1 MDMHTAGTWI
11 QKFICIFFL
20 VLAVALPAGAE
31 DLDTVLQAGTLKH
44 LGIPY
49 ANFVTPDKKGL
60 DVDLMHAFADY
71 LGVRYKFIES
81 TWSTIIPE
89 LTGKQIRVSGDAV
102 TITGNTKKKGN
113 VISTGFTVLPWRKK
127 IVSFSQQTFPSGIW
141 LIARSDSRLT
151 PIKPTGNITN
161 DIKMVKRELAG
172 MSILGLRGS
181 CLAPS
186 LYGIDKTG
194 AKLRFFSP
202 KNNLEEMIPSIIA
215 HNADAT
221 LIDVPVALIALTRWP
236 GKIKVI
242 GPVSQPQ
249 EMACAFAQN
258 SPKLKEKFNL
268 FFHQFK
274 KNGQYRKL
282 VEKYYPSVFTYYPD
296 FAGQASSQ
304 RPRKN
309 MK

>member
-1 MDMHTAGTWI
+1 MNMHIAGTWI
-11 QKFICIFFL
+11 KKIICILFL
-20 VLAVALPAGAE
+20 ILVAALPAGAG
-31 DLDTVLQAGTLKH
+31 DLDTVLHSGILKH

-49 ANFVTPDKKGL
+49 ANFVTPNKEGL

-89 LTGKQIRVSGDAV
+89 LTGKQIRVAGDAV
-102 TITGNTKKKGN
+102 TITGSTKKKGN
-113 VISTGFTVLPWRKK
+113 VISTGFTVLPWREK
-127 IVSFSQQTFPSGIW
+127 IVSFSQLTFPSGIW
-141 LIARSDSRLT
+141 LIAQSDSRLA

-161 DIKMVKRELAG
+161 DIEMVKKELAG
-172 MSILGLRGS
+172 VSVLGLQGS

-194 AKLRFFSP
+194 ARLRFFSP
-202 KNNLEEMIPSIIA
+202 KSNLEEMIPAIIA

-249 EMACAFAQN
+249 EMACAFAQD
-258 SPKLKEKFNL
+258 SPKLKAKFNL

-274 KNGQYRKL
+274 KKGQYRKL
-282 VEKYYPSVFTYYPD
+282 VEKYYPSVFVYYPD
-296 FAGQASSQ
+296 FAGQ
-304 RPRKN
+304 
-309 MK
+309 

>member
-1 MDMHTAGTWI
+1 MTIHTAPARI
-11 QKFICIFFL
+11 QRIICIVFIAL
-20 VLAVALPAGAE
+20 IVALPVGAE
-31 DLDTVLQAGTLKH
+31 DLDAVLQSGTLKH

-81 TWSTIIPE
+81 TWSTIIPD
-89 LTGKQIRVSGDAV
+89 LTGKQIKVAGDNVSIIGS
-102 TITGNTKKKGN
+102 TEKKGN
-113 VISTGFTVLPWRKK
+113 IISTGFTVLPWRKK
-127 IVSFSQQTFPSGIW
+127 IVSFSRQTFPSGIW

-151 PIKPTGNITN
+151 PITPTGNISN
-161 DIKMVKRELAG
+161 DIKMVKKQLAG
-172 MSILGLRGS
+172 VSVLGLQGS

-194 AKLRFFSP
+194 AKLRFFP
-202 KNNLEEMIPSIIA
+202 PENDLEEMIPSVIA

-242 GPVSQPQ
+242 GPVSLPQ
-249 EMACAFAQN
+249 EMACAFAQD
-258 SPKLKEKFNL
+258 SPKLKAKFDV

-274 KNGQYRKL
+274 KSGQYRKL

-296 FAGQASSQ
+296 FAGQ
-304 RPRKN
+304 
-309 MK
+309 